1 MKILSNRRVGFVL
14 GELLHKKI
22 DLEKLDE
29 IYPKATEM
37 FLKEEIENKLR
48 MKKSEKIREILLTLS
63 SLDLEERIKI
73 LDDIHPS
80 HFIEFIEEG
89 IPFFSGLLLKSL
101 NKNKGREILSFL
113 DNERKMEI
121 VYTTRGKRE
130 SPFVKKAFQI
140 FLIKK
145 LNIGGKLILKNL
157 EKREIVFL
165 MTWKEIEILMEEL
178 GLEEITIAC
187 KNLAEEALSTL
198 LRKFN
203 KEEKKKIT
211 KKLEVIETPPE
222 GVILNAR
229 KEILEIVEK
238 YYKKG
243 EIVRI
248 IGLYKLAQIFFPY
261 NKEQINLLTLKMAK
275 HLGEIFQKMINNLT
289 KEGKELNLNE
299 MKEVERTIK
308 YLSEMEKINGDWKFY
323 L

>member
-178 GLEEITIAC
+178 GLKEITIAC

>member
-22 DLEKLDE
+22 DLEKLNE

-178 GLEEITIAC
+178 GLKEITIAC

>member
-22 DLEKLDE
+22 NLDKLDE
-29 IYPKATEM
+29 IYPESMEM
-37 FLKEEIENKLR
+37 FLKEEIENKLQ
-48 MKKSEKIREILLTLS
+48 MKRSEKIREILLTLS

-73 LDDIHPS
+73 LEDIHPS
-80 HFIEFIEEG
+80 HFIEFIKEG
-89 IPFFSGLLLKSL
+89 NPFFSGLLLKSL
-101 NKNKGREILSFL
+101 DKSKGREIFSFL

-130 SPFVKKAFQI
+130 SPFVKRAFQI

-157 EKREIVFL
+157 EKGEIVFL
-165 MTWKEIEILMEEL
+165 MNWKEIEILMEEL
-178 GLEEITIAC
+178 GLKEITIAC
-187 KNLAEEALSTL
+187 KNLGEEALSGL
-198 LRKFN
+198 LKKFN
-203 KEEKKKIT
+203 KEEKKRIL
-211 KKLEVIETPPE
+211 KKLEVIETPSE

-229 KEILEIVEK
+229 KEILEIVK
-238 YYKKG
+238 NYYRKG
-243 EIVRI
+243 EIVKI

-261 NKEQINLLTLKMAK
+261 NKEQINLLSLKIAK
-275 HLGEIFQKMINNLT
+275 HLVEIFNKMIDDLMKN
-289 KEGKELNLNE
+289 GKELNLNE
-299 MKEVERTIK
+299 MKEVEKTIK